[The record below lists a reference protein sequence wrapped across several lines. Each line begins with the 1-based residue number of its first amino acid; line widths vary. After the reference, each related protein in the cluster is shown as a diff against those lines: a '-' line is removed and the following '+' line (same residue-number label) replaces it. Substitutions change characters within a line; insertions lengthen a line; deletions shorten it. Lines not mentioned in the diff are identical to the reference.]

1 MKNYFH
7 SLNILSEDELQL
19 LKKITVPK
27 QIKKGAFLIQEGQ
40 VCKEVVFIRSGILRS
55 FFTKPNGEVVTYCLT
70 FGNNLM
76 TALSSLLEGR
86 PTHENIQA
94 LTDLDLEVIKRD
106 DLILLTENH
115 FGWMKVLKTL
125 VAQQYIELENRML
138 DLQRLDAKE
147 RYEKLL
153 TERSDLIQHIPL
165 KHLASFLNIT
175 PRHLS
180 RLRADF
186 QNA

>member
-1 MKNYFH
+1 MLDYFQSLRILDKN
-7 SLNILSEDELQL
+7 ELEL
-19 LKKITVPK
+19 IEGLTSSRTLKK
-27 QIKKGAFLIQEGQ
+27 GEFLIQEGE

-55 FFTKPNGEVVTYCLT
+55 FFTKPNGEEVTYCLT

-76 TALSSLLEGR
+76 TALSSLIEEK

-94 LTDLDLEVIKRD
+94 LADLELEVIKKS
-106 DLILLTENH
+106 DLKKLVENN
-115 FGWMKVLKTL
+115 FGWMKVFKIL
-125 VAQQYIELENRML
+125 VEQQYLDLENRML
-138 DLQRLDAKE
+138 DLQRLGAKE
-147 RYEKLL
+147 RYEKLIN
-153 TERSDLIQHIPL
+153 EREELVRYIPL

-186 QNA
+186 QNV

>member
-1 MKNYFH
+1 MKSYFQ
-7 SLNILSEDELQL
+7 SLNILSEEELHL
-19 LKKITVPK
+19 LEGITSSK
-27 QIKKGAFLIQEGQ
+27 QIKKGSFLIQEGE

-55 FFTKPNGEVVTYCLT
+55 FFTKPNGEEVTYCLT

-76 TALSSLLEGR
+76 TALSSLIEEK

-94 LTDLDLEVIKRD
+94 LTDLELEVIKKS
-106 DLILLTENH
+106 DLNKLVENN
-115 FGWMKVLKTL
+115 FRWMKVVKIL
-125 VAQQYIELENRML
+125 VEQQYIELENRML

-147 RYEKLL
+147 RYEKLIN
-153 TERSDLIQHIPL
+153 EREELVRYIPL

-186 QNA
+186 QNV